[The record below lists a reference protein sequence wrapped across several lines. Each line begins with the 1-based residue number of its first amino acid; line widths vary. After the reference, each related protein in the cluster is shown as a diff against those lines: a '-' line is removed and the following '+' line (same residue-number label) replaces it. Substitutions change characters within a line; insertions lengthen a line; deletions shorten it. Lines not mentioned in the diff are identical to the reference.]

1 MVQPSNIIAMKK
13 YILLLPIFLLLC
25 FYPKLLKAQTLPLA
39 SPHDLNHWQVDLKK
53 INEFESN
60 INKAILLKEFS
71 GAQYVLSKN
80 GKIVSRKNFGEMDIQ
95 THVPMNYEAV
105 FRLASM
111 TKPIATLALLLLQ
124 EDGKVNVNEP
134 LAKYLPEYNQPTV
147 LVSQDSISGMRIFKV
162 TDAKQPILIKHLLTH
177 SAGFASNYG
186 GTMGSTYIEV
196 FKDQYD
202 HDLNYFSEKLS
213 KLPLNHQPGEGWIYG
228 PSINIIGLLVEKI
241 SGMAFQDF
249 VEKRITKPLG
259 MKDTKFYLDES
270 YANRLT
276 TLYMRNAQNELEIRD
291 PGNINSSKISGKKL
305 FFSGSG
311 GLHATMD
318 DYLTFCQMILNDGT
332 FNGTQ
337 IAKKETI
344 ALMKTDQLPLE
355 LDGGLIQDPNK
366 SNGFTFGYQI
376 KRKNRANDLSPNG
389 TISWGGATG
398 PVFFIDPIDQIIGIM
413 MIQVQ
418 PYSHSKIRYDF
429 KNWMMQSMG
438 IKN

>member
-1 MVQPSNIIAMKK
+1 MRNN
-13 YILLLPIFLLLC
+13 ILLLSLLFSAFLSQIN
-25 FYPKLLKAQTLPLA
+25 AQNLPLA
-39 SPHDLNHWQVDLKK
+39 SPKEITSWNVDLKTLSD
-53 INEFESN
+53 FENN
-60 INKAILLKEFS
+60 INTAISNKEFS

-80 GKIVSRKNFGEMDIQ
+80 GKIISRKSFGEMDIQ
-95 THVPMNYEAV
+95 THVSMKNDAV

-111 TKPIATLALLLLQ
+111 TKPIASLAILLLQ
-124 EDGKVNVNEP
+124 EDGKVNVNDP
-134 LAKYLPEYNQPTV
+134 ISKYLPEYSRPTV
-147 LVSQDSISGMRIFKV
+147 LIEQDSISGVRIFKV

-177 SAGFASNYG
+177 SSGFASNYS
-186 GTMGSTYIEV
+186 GTMLSTYMEV

-202 HDLNYFSEKLS
+202 HDLKHFSEKLA

-228 PSINIIGLLVEKI
+228 PSINIIGYLVEKI
-241 SGMAFQDF
+241 LGIPFQDF
-249 VEKRITKPLG
+249 VEKRITSPLG
-259 MKDTKFYLDES
+259 MKDTKFYMDES
-270 YANRLT
+270 YADRLP
-276 TLYMRNAQNELEIRD
+276 TLYMRNGQNQLEVRD

-311 GLHATMD
+311 GLHATID

-332 FNGTQ
+332 FNGTR
-337 IAKKETI
+337 IAKQETI
-344 ALMKTDQLPLE
+344 ALMKTDQLPLNI
-355 LDGGLIQDPNK
+355 DAGLIQDPNK

-376 KRKNRANDLSPNG
+376 KRKNRPNDLSPNG

-398 PVFFIDPIDQIIGIM
+398 PVFFIDPIDQVIGIM

-429 KNWMMQSMG
+429 KNWMMQTMK